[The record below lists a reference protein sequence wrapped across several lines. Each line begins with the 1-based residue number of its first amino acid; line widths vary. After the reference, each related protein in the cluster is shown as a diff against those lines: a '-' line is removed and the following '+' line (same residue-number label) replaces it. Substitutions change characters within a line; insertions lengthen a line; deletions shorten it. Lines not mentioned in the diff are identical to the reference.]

1 MVAVEARQA
10 GHSRLQLRSGREH
23 CPQRVV
29 VEVWQGTLGTAGRSS
44 QLMDAFVVGK
54 IIINQINQTIGGPA
68 GNTGRRGSR
77 VRSGREHWP
86 RMHAVEV

>member
-1 MVAVEARQA
+1 MVAVEVRQA

-86 RMHAVEV
+86 RMLAVEV